1 MHTRDEPLPAAVGK
15 SEKRQLG
22 RTSASETPLELRSR
36 GVPLDAQFADYVRER
51 AGRKLGKLAYY
62 IERVRVRFDDVNGP
76 KHGVDIACQVHVV
89 LSGLPPVVLEERADD
104 PRVAFDLAIA
114 SAERAL
120 ERELKRFEATEPK

>member
-1 MHTRDEPLPAAVGK
+1 MRTREEPLPAAVGK

-22 RTSASETPLELRSR
+22 RTPAAETPLELRSR
-36 GVPLDAQFADYVRER
+36 GIPLDNGFEAYVRDR

-89 LSGLPPVVLEERADD
+89 LSGLPPIVLEERADD
-104 PRVAFDLAIA
+104 ARVAFDLAIDT
-114 SAERAL
+114 AERAL
-120 ERELKRFEATEPK
+120 ERELKRFESTEPD

>member
-1 MHTRDEPLPAAVGK
+1 VGK

-22 RTSASETPLELRSR
+22 RTPASETPLDVRSR
-36 GVPLDAQFADYVRER
+36 GVPLDDRFETYVRER

-62 IERVRVRFDDVNGP
+62 IERVRVRFDDLNGP

-89 LSGLPPVVLEERADD
+89 LSGLPPVVLKERAAD

-114 SAERAL
+114 SAERVL
-120 ERELKRFEATEPK
+120 ERELKRFESTEPK